1 MKVRYLVLP
10 MILAGVLSAQPGR
23 GFRGSLTPP
32 TAQDLVNLQV
42 SFLTKFFSLT
52 PSQVTDVTGF
62 LTTEQTCLAA
72 NTTNAKSAR
81 EGLVAA
87 IKLNNP
93 TNISAALGTLS
104 TVQAAQETCR
114 ATAAAA
120 IYADLNQPGQQ
131 AKVGN
136 GLGPL
141 LDGGGGPH
149 FGPHPGGP
157 PPSSP
162 PPAQ

>member
-1 MKVRYLVLP
+1 MKVRYLALP

-32 TAQDLVNLQV
+32 TPAQLVEREV
-42 SFLTKFFSLT
+42 SFLTKYFSLT
-52 PSQVTDVTGF
+52 TSQVTEVTGF

-72 NTTNAKSAR
+72 NTTNLQSAH
-81 EGLVAA
+81 EGLVTA
-87 IKLNNP
+87 IKAGNP
-93 TNISAALGTLS
+93 TGISTAIGTLGA
-104 TVQAAQETCR
+104 VQSAQETCR

-120 IYADLNQPGQQ
+120 IYASLTQPGQQ

-141 LDGGGGPH
+141 MGGGGGH

-157 PPSSP
+157 PP
-162 PPAQ
+162 AH

>member
-1 MKVRYLVLP
+1 MKVRYLAIP
-10 MILAGVLSAQPGR
+10 MILAGVLSAQPAR

-32 TAQDLVNLQV
+32 TPAQMVERQV
-42 SFLTKFFSLT
+42 TFLTKFFSLT
-52 PSQVTDVTGF
+52 SSQVTDVTGF

-72 NTTNAKSAR
+72 NTAAAKSAH

-93 TNISAALGTLS
+93 TNISAAITTLGT
-104 TVQAAQETCR
+104 VQTAQETCR
-114 ATAAAA
+114 AAAAAA
-120 IYADLNQPGQQ
+120 IYADLTQPGQQ

-141 LDGGGGPH
+141 MGGGGGAH

-157 PPSSP
+157 PP
-162 PPAQ
+162 AH